1 MIEQVCSQDKFTIFG
16 EMARSKAQL
25 QHTECSIDFASLHSS
40 KIMCVFQ
47 GNITTCGIVGAYA
60 VVLAVDAYI
69 YTSLSYITLNI
80 LKRLLN
86 NTFSAV
92 FTDVP
97 FQTIGEYTSECQE
110 LSKAGKVELL
120 AFN

>member
-1 MIEQVCSQDKFTIFG
+1 MY
-16 EMARSKAQL
+16 
-25 QHTECSIDFASLHSS
+25 
-40 KIMCVFQ
+40 VFQ

-60 VVLAVDAYI
+60 VVLAVNAYI

-120 AFN
+120 DFN